1 MNRTSSENFWRG
13 LGKMVCVSVLA
24 LLPFTLLRAQ
34 TNEMQKMPLPAPR
47 RPSVILIVADNIGYG
62 DLGCYGQT
70 KIKTPNLDK
79 LAAEGIRFTSFYAG
93 SPDDAASRA
102 TLLTGMEP
110 RHLHAGFNEVLPS
123 NALTVAAFLKQLG
136 YHTGLIG
143 TWGLGDTGAATPDK
157 KGFEQFAGFL
167 NQNHARDYFT
177 DRIWRHDPTPNQ
189 EGQIYDGYTIF
200 PENESG
206 KRGRFIPDLLS
217 DVAVNFVRINKPD
230 SFNQYRPFFL
240 CLSYPIPHVSANA
253 APPSSSQY
261 SDAPWPPLE
270 RIRATLISRMDDGIG
285 KLMDKL
291 AEMKIN
297 TNTVVVFTSVG
308 GPQFE
313 KGIAPEFFK
322 SAGQLRGQQGS
333 VYEGGIRVPMIIR
346 WPAQIK
352 PGETSDLT
360 WSAWDVL
367 PTLAEIA
374 LTKPPEK
381 LDGISI
387 LPMLLGKKQKNHH
400 ESFYWESSDNGLQ
413 QAVRM
418 EDWKG
423 VRTNATAAI
432 ELYNLRTDAGEKEN
446 AAGKNP
452 AELKKME
459 KALGPAK

>member
-1 MNRTSSENFWRG
+1 
-13 LGKMVCVSVLA
+13 
-24 LLPFTLLRAQ
+24 
-34 TNEMQKMPLPAPR
+34 
-47 RPSVILIVADNIGYG
+47 
-62 DLGCYGQT
+62 
-70 KIKTPNLDK
+70 
-79 LAAEGIRFTSFYAG
+79 
-93 SPDDAASRA
+93 
-102 TLLTGMEP
+102 MEP

-123 NALTVAAFLKQLG
+123 NAITVAAFLKQLG

-143 TWGLGDTGAATPDK
+143 GWGLGDTSPVMPDK
-157 KGFEQFAGFL
+157 KGFDEFAGFL
-167 NQNHARDYFT
+167 NANHAQDYFT
-177 DRIWRHDPTPNQ
+177 DRIWRHDPMQ
-189 EGQIYDGYTIF
+189 GDGQMVF
-200 PENESG
+200 PANENG
-206 KRGRFIPDLLS
+206 KRGQFMPDLLTT
-217 DVAVNFVRINKPD
+217 AAMNFVHNNKPELL
-230 SFNQYRPFFL
+230 NHYRPFFL
-240 CLSYPIPHVSANA
+240 CLAYPIPHVSANT
-253 APPSSSQY
+253 APPGGSEY

-285 KLMDKL
+285 KLTDKL

-308 GPQFE
+308 GPQIE

-322 SAGQLRGQQGS
+322 SAGPLRGQQGS
-333 VYEGGIRVPMIIR
+333 VYEGGIRVPMIVR

-360 WSAWDVL
+360 WAAWDFL

-374 LTKPPEK
+374 LTKPLEK

-387 LPMLLGKKQKNHH
+387 LPTLLGKKQKNRH
-400 ESFYWESSDNGLQ
+400 ESFYWQASDNGFQ

-446 AAGKNP
+446 VAGKNP
-452 AELKKME
+452 AELKKIE